1 MNLCTPLGV
10 YTPSIHD
17 SLLSPP
23 SLSTV
28 KLGKEDFFLQF

>member
-10 YTPSIHD
+10 YTQ
-17 SLLSPP
+17 LTRFTSPP